1 MKIKVTLKEPGSMQ
15 PFKLGWWGPAK
26 VEWAPALLEENKTHW
41 YAETDYEGKPWVKL
55 DPETIKEKDAE
66 GYGSRFIL
74 RETGEMFNTAVVR
87 PWGNRFLVDT
97 TPWGV
102 FNQFGTKKMPARPWM
117 GVPDSSLDKLSDIA
131 WKHILK

>member
-1 MKIKVTLKEPGSMQ
+1 L
-15 PFKLGWWGPAK
+15 
-26 VEWAPALLEENKTHW
+26 
-41 YAETDYEGKPWVKL
+41 
-55 DPETIKEKDAE
+55 
-66 GYGSRFIL
+66 
-74 RETGEMFNTAVVR
+74 
-87 PWGNRFLVDT
+87 GNRFLVDT